1 MKTVIGVFFGGKS
14 VEHEVS
20 IISAMQVIK
29 AIDQKRY
36 EVIPVYIAK
45 DNHFYYSENLKD
57 IAWYKDLEKV
67 KKEGTEVYFTH
78 QNDRVFMYAV
88 KKMFKKELG
97 VMDIIFPVVHGL
109 NVEDGTLQGFLE
121 MYNVPYVGCD
131 VSSSAVGMNKILFK
145 KVLEA
150 SNIPVIEYETVTQ
163 YEFERDSEK
172 VCKKVMEK
180 LGLPIIL
187 KPANLGSSI
196 GIEVVK
202 EENEFIEKM
211 EKVFVFTDRIL
222 IERCVTNLREINCS
236 VLGNGDQQEVSV
248 LEEPIK
254 ADEILSF
261 EDKYMSGNGKVGS
274 KSPKSNGMASLSRK
288 IPADLDEKKTQ
299 EIYTLAKSVFTI
311 LGCEGVSRIDFI
323 IDCDRDKVYVNEINT
338 IPGSL
343 AFYLWEKKG
352 IGFEKLC
359 DHLIELAIRRN
370 ERRKKIV
377 YSHQVNIL
385 NMTGKK

>member
-1 MKTVIGVFFGGKS
+1 M
-14 VEHEVS
+14 
-20 IISAMQVIK
+20 
-29 AIDQKRY
+29 
-36 EVIPVYIAK
+36 
-45 DNHFYYSENLKD
+45 
-57 IAWYKDLEKV
+57 
-67 KKEGTEVYFTH
+67 
-78 QNDRVFMYAV
+78 
-88 KKMFKKELG
+88 
-97 VMDIIFPVVHGL
+97 
-109 NVEDGTLQGFLE
+109 
-121 MYNVPYVGCD
+121 
-131 VSSSAVGMNKILFK
+131 
-145 KVLEA
+145 
-150 SNIPVIEYETVTQ
+150 Q
-163 YEFERDSEK
+163 YEFEKDAEK
-172 VCKKVMEK
+172 ACKKVIEK

-202 EENEFIEKM
+202 EETEFIEKM
-211 EKVFVFTDRIL
+211 EKVFIFTDKIL

-236 VLGNGDQQEVSV
+236 VLGDGNQQDVSA

-261 EDKYMSGNGKVGS
+261 KDKYMNGNGKIGS
-274 KSPKSNGMASLSRK
+274 KSPKSSGMASLLRK

-323 IDCDRDKVYVNEINT
+323 IDCDKDKVYVNEINT

-343 AFYLWEKKG
+343 AFYLWEQKG
-352 IGFEKLC
+352 ISFQKLC
-359 DHLIELAIRRN
+359 DQLIKLAIQRN

-385 NMTGKK
+385 NMSGKK